1 MAPQI
6 EAAVAKQMKGRD
18 NQINATYYQSLVN
31 ELKLHEK
38 DLMIYCFKMEG
49 TDDLDAQ
56 IRQKLFKD
64 KLGLDIGQFKAL
76 QVGSESRGKPKPIRV
91 SFPSSETRNSVCKQG
106 PKLPK
111 DIKIDKCL
119 PVRYRQPSRDFREYS
134 WQLKE
139 AANVQTR
146 VVFKGHKL
154 VLEMRQ
160 PDDGEIKYDWSIAKE
175 YFPQPESPTD
185 RTETQRD
192 RQGLKASKTIEEIGT
207 KRVILSNLTVT
218 ADKDA
223 TEAYFRNTFL
233 KAEDKHKIESVDSD
247 KVVAKKN
254 WW

>member
-1 MAPQI
+1 MSVSGA
-6 EAAVAKQMKGRD
+6 R
-18 NQINATYYQSLVN
+18 
-31 ELKLHEK
+31 
-38 DLMIYCFKMEG
+38 IYLNHF
-49 TDDLDAQ
+49 DDFCL
-56 IRQKLFKD
+56 QKLTHF
-64 KLGLDIGQFKAL
+64 
-76 QVGSESRGKPKPIRV
+76 V
-91 SFPSSETRNSVCKQG
+91 SFPSSETRNSVCKQE

-111 DIKIDKCL
+111 DIKINKCL

-247 KVVAKKN
+247 KVVAKKILVVTLSTKQDCADFKDRYEKIDFN
-254 WW
+254 GQKPRISVMLGMK